1 MISTKLKNID
11 IESRGCF
18 NEVDEMTEVG
28 EVFGVMKKMN
38 KKMMKKFP
46 VLVDQSIICQSYYIS
61 RFEKCEGCDTA
72 ISGCEKIFDMG
83 CN

>member
-1 MISTKLKNID
+1 MIPTNLENRTIGSI
-11 IESRGCF
+11 GGF
-18 NEVDEMTEVG
+18 GEVDEMTEVV
-28 EVFGVMKKMN
+28 EVFGVMKKMS

-46 VLVDQSIICQSYYIS
+46 ILIDQSIICQSYYIS

-72 ISGCEKIFDMG
+72 ISGCEKIFEMG